1 MMKNNFINKNIY
13 TYLKGILKKFEFS
26 SDDLELVE
34 KINISAFDM
43 GNNFISNSLED
54 LKKFPNLKK
63 LEISKFILNKDNIN
77 IIKNLF
83 NLEDYAFLYTDIKD
97 KCDIKGKSILLVNCQ
112 KIYNININFK
122 NVVIENCNLNKVKIN
137 CEKIILNNCTG
148 FENSYI
154 NLLVNEI
161 EFKNMNFNDNESK
174 IILNLA
180 LNSKIKVNN
189 CKYKNNIFDN
199 IKNINVINGVEGEYI
214 E

>member
-43 GNNFISNSLED
+43 GNNFISNSLDD

-137 CEKIILNNCTG
+137 CEKIILNNCTD

-154 NLLVNEI
+154 NMLVNEI

-180 LNSKIKVNN
+180 LNAKIKINN

>member
-13 TYLKGILKKFEFS
+13 TYLKGTLKKFEFS

-154 NLLVNEI
+154 NMLVNEI

-180 LNSKIKVNN
+180 LNTKIKINN

>member
-137 CEKIILNNCTG
+137 CEKIILNNCTD

-154 NLLVNEI
+154 NMLVNEI

-180 LNSKIKVNN
+180 LNTKIKINN
-189 CKYKNNIFDN
+189 CKYKNNIFYN

>member
-137 CEKIILNNCTG
+137 CEKIILNNCTD

-154 NLLVNEI
+154 NMLVNEI

-180 LNSKIKVNN
+180 LNTKIKINN
-189 CKYKNNIFDN
+189 CKYKNNIFDT

>member
-137 CEKIILNNCTG
+137 CEKIILNNCTD

-154 NLLVNEI
+154 NMLVNEI

-180 LNSKIKVNN
+180 LNAKIKINN

>member
-1 MMKNNFINKNIY
+1 MMKNNFINKNIH

-137 CEKIILNNCTG
+137 CEKIILNNCTD

-154 NLLVNEI
+154 NMLVNEI

-180 LNSKIKVNN
+180 LNAKIKINN

>member
-13 TYLKGILKKFEFS
+13 TYLKGTLKKFEFS

-137 CEKIILNNCTG
+137 CEKIILNNCTD

-154 NLLVNEI
+154 NMLVNEI

-180 LNSKIKVNN
+180 LNAKIKINN

>member
-137 CEKIILNNCTG
+137 CEKIILNNCTD

-154 NLLVNEI
+154 NMLVNVI

-180 LNSKIKVNN
+180 LNAKIKINN

-199 IKNINVINGVEGEYI
+199 IKNINVINGVEGEYNK
-214 E
+214 

>member
-112 KIYNININFK
+112 KIYNLIPRMKLRYRLKLKREMHLLK
-122 NVVIENCNLNKVKIN
+122 NTIKEN
-137 CEKIILNNCTG
+137 
-148 FENSYI
+148 
-154 NLLVNEI
+154 
-161 EFKNMNFNDNESK
+161 D
-174 IILNLA
+174 
-180 LNSKIKVNN
+180 
-189 CKYKNNIFDN
+189 
-199 IKNINVINGVEGEYI
+199 
-214 E
+214 

>member
-26 SDDLELVE
+26 SEDLELVE

-137 CEKIILNNCTG
+137 CEKIILNNCTD

-154 NLLVNEI
+154 NMLVNEI

-180 LNSKIKVNN
+180 LNTKIKINN

>member
-137 CEKIILNNCTG
+137 CEKIILNNCTD

-154 NLLVNEI
+154 NMLVNEI

-180 LNSKIKVNN
+180 LNAKIKINN
-189 CKYKNNIFDN
+189 CKYKNNIFNN

>member
-137 CEKIILNNCTG
+137 CEKIILNNCTD

-154 NLLVNEI
+154 NMLVNEI

-180 LNSKIKVNN
+180 LNTKIKINN

>member
-1 MMKNNFINKNIY
+1 
-13 TYLKGILKKFEFS
+13 
-26 SDDLELVE
+26 
-34 KINISAFDM
+34 M

>member
-180 LNSKIKVNN
+180 LNAKIKINN

>member
-34 KINISAFDM
+34 QINISAFDM

-137 CEKIILNNCTG
+137 CEKIILNNCTD

-154 NLLVNEI
+154 NMLVNEI

-180 LNSKIKVNN
+180 LNAKIKINN

>member
-1 MMKNNFINKNIY
+1 MKNNFINKNIY
-13 TYLKGILKKFEFS
+13 TYLKGTLKKFEFS

-154 NLLVNEI
+154 NMLVNEI

-180 LNSKIKVNN
+180 LNTKIKINN